1 MTIFTKIYNMRKS
14 ILLSVLLITSLNT
27 FAQDK
32 KSLEERTVL
41 NYSYTASGQYE
52 KLMDFTH
59 PKIFTL
65 VPREKMVEIMQRM
78 TKGDGFVI
86 TIAPVAPRFN
96 FGEIKKIDDAS
107 YSVITYDLA
116 MKMRFTEPVADSEL
130 DFLLA
135 SFKTNLKTDDVTFD
149 KRDNSFNIVKKS
161 QSVAVWDKDSNGKW
175 MFVNNSDGPIKTK
188 LFSEKVIKELGI

>member
-1 MTIFTKIYNMRKS
+1 MKKS
-14 ILLSVLLITSLNT
+14 FLFSVLLITSLNT

-41 NYSYTASGQYE
+41 NYSYTASEQYE

-149 KRDNSFNIVKKS
+149 KRDNSFNIIKKS